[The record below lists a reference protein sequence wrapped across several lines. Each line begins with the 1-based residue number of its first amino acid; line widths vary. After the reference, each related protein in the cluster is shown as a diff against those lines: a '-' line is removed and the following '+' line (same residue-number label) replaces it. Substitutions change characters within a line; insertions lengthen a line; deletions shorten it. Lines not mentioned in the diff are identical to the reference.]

1 MSAPKGSASHHSQDR
16 WRKAGPGAL
25 RSEFLLGLL
34 PSLLSAFIQ
43 TTPWL
48 CQVLCPVHAFQAPGR
63 GLLLA
68 FMLLP
73 QPPRALVHV
82 CEHSLPFPKVK
93 CGKCS
98 QPQRAARRGSPRGG
112 ACLPAQHSLVPD
124 PGFSPAGLDPGA
136 VAPAAPKMPRR
147 LQAILAFL
155 AATVV
160 SSLVALFVVALQH
173 RRPALETYASLQEF
187 PEHNSTGQ
195 FLKAHDYPYHFGR
208 EAELQEAIQM
218 FKGHVENSSTWS
230 VEIQML
236 TYRVDNVSSQI
247 QMLGGHLENASVD
260 LQMVKDILKD
270 ASTLSFQ
277 TQMLRSSL
285 EGTTSEMQKLKGDLE
300 DTQAS
305 HSQIQSFLRS
315 GLENT
320 STELHMLSRG
330 LENANTEIQ
339 VLKAGLETA
348 DAQVRLANSS
358 LKNVNA
364 QIHVLRGDLD
374 SVNDLRAQQK
384 VLRSSL
390 EGATA
395 EMQKLKGSLQNT
407 NALNSQ
413 TQTFIKGSLGNT
425 SAEIQVLRGHLERA
439 GDEIRLL
446 KGDLETVTAQTQ
458 TVNGRLEQTDA
469 QMRVLKTE
477 LESAIAL
484 SSKIQ
489 VLDGLLR
496 NASRE
501 IQTLKQGM
509 KDAAAL
515 NSKTQMLER
524 NLQEA
529 RAEVHRLKEDLENT
543 KAMTTKIQE
552 EQGSLETLRAAS
564 ASQEQ
569 LQRTQNQLLQLI
581 LQGWKSYSGS
591 LYYFSF
597 AKKTWQEAEQFCV
610 SQGAHLAS
618 VTSEEEQVLG
628 QESAGQLAT
637 PEWAYGRLCS
647 HAAEVE

>member
-1 MSAPKGSASHHSQDR
+1 MRGDEVRFCTGNQSV
-16 WRKAGPGAL
+16 
-25 RSEFLLGLL
+25 
-34 PSLLSAFIQ
+34 SL
-43 TTPWL
+43 
-48 CQVLCPVHAFQAPGR
+48 
-63 GLLLA
+63 
-68 FMLLP
+68 
-73 QPPRALVHV
+73 
-82 CEHSLPFPKVK
+82 
-93 CGKCS
+93 CS
-98 QPQRAARRGSPRGG
+98 R
-112 ACLPAQHSLVPD
+112 
-124 PGFSPAGLDPGA
+124 GLDPGA
-136 VAPAAPKMPRR
+136 VASAAPKMPRR

-160 SSLVALFVVALQH
+160 SSLVALFVVGPKEPQMYALYSQEGHSTSSPRPEPELSWDLTKASLQH

-260 LQMVKDILKD
+260 LQMVKDTLKD

-364 QIHVLRGDLD
+364 QIHVLRDDLD
-374 SVNDLRAQQK
+374 GVNDLRAQQK

-618 VTSEEEQVLG
+618 VTSEEEQAFLVQFTSASYHWIGLTDSDFQG
-628 QESAGQLAT
+628 FWRWADGTPFNSAGSSAFWDRYQPDNWLHENGHTEDCVHMQRKWNDMYCTALYQWVCKK
-637 PEWAYGRLCS
+637 PMGRM
-647 HAAEVE
+647 

>member
-1 MSAPKGSASHHSQDR
+1 MKEAETRGDEVRFCTGNQSV
-16 WRKAGPGAL
+16 
-25 RSEFLLGLL
+25 
-34 PSLLSAFIQ
+34 SL
-43 TTPWL
+43 
-48 CQVLCPVHAFQAPGR
+48 
-63 GLLLA
+63 
-68 FMLLP
+68 
-73 QPPRALVHV
+73 
-82 CEHSLPFPKVK
+82 
-93 CGKCS
+93 CS
-98 QPQRAARRGSPRGG
+98 RE
-112 ACLPAQHSLVPD
+112 
-124 PGFSPAGLDPGA
+124 LDPGP
-136 VAPAAPKMPRR
+136 VALAAPKMPRR
-147 LQAILAFL
+147 LQATLAFV
-155 AATVV
+155 AVTVV
-160 SSLVALFVVALQH
+160 SSLVALFIVALQH
-173 RRPALETYASLQEF
+173 PRPALETYASLQDF
-187 PEHNSTGQ
+187 PEDNSTGQ
-195 FLKAHDYPYHFGR
+195 FLKAPDYPSHFGR

-236 TYRVDNVSSQI
+236 TCRVDNVSSQI
-247 QMLGGHLENASVD
+247 QMLGGHLESASAA
-260 LQMVKDILKD
+260 LQMVKGSLKD
-270 ASTLSFQ
+270 ANTLSFQ

-285 EGTTSEMQKLKGDLE
+285 EGTTSEMKKLKGDLE
-300 DTQAS
+300 ETQAS
-305 HSQIQSFLRS
+305 HSQIQSFLKS
-315 GLENT
+315 SLENT

-339 VLKAGLETA
+339 VLKAGLERA
-348 DAQVRLANSS
+348 NAQVRLANSS

-364 QIHVLRGDLD
+364 QILVLRGNLD
-374 SVNDLRAQQK
+374 SVNDLRAQQR

-446 KGDLETVTAQTQ
+446 KRDLETVTAQNQ

-501 IQTLKQGM
+501 IQTLKRGM

-529 RAEVHRLKEDLENT
+529 RAEVRRLKEDLENT
-543 KAMTTKIQE
+543 KALTTKIQE

-591 LYYFSF
+591 LYYFSH

-618 VTSEEEQVLG
+618 VTSEEEKAFLIRFTSASYHWIGLTDSGLQGFWRWTDGTPFNSARSSAFWDKNQPDNWRHKNGHTEDCVHMQQRWNEMYCTALYHWVCKKPMG
-628 QESAGQLAT
+628 QM
-637 PEWAYGRLCS
+637 
-647 HAAEVE
+647 